1 MKPQPL
7 SEQRKPKSMA
17 SSASKR
23 ASASWVGN
31 HPQIGS
37 LLRDRRAYHNWTLT
51 DVSQMT
57 GISVSALSKIEN
69 DAMSPTYSTILQLCE
84 GLKIEIADLLNPSVG
99 GTQASIMG
107 RRSIS
112 RQHEGNSLADDN
124 YAYTY
129 LCSDVAHKR
138 IIPMVVT
145 VHARSLDDIG
155 ELWSHVGEEYIY
167 VLSGRLTLLTS
178 LYEPT
183 ELMPGDSVYIDS
195 TMPHAYLSSGE
206 ADAQI
211 LVNCSS
217 ATPNL
222 AQTLREILKER
233 LTRGGGAVAEGSEA
247 TDVAKTARPPRA
259 KKRGA

>member
-1 MKPQPL
+1 
-7 SEQRKPKSMA
+7 MA
-17 SSASKR
+17 TSASKR
-23 ASASWVGN
+23 ASASWAGN

-69 DAMSPTYSTILQLCE
+69 EAMSPTYSTIIQLCE

-99 GTQASIMG
+99 AAQANIMG

-112 RQHEGNSLADDN
+112 RQHEGNSLEDEN

-145 VHARSLDDIG
+145 VRARSLDDIG
-155 ELWSHVGEEYIY
+155 EMWSHVGEEYIY

-178 LYEPT
+178 LYEPS
-183 ELMPGDSVYIDS
+183 ELKPGDSVYIDS
-195 TMPHAYLSSGE
+195 TMPHAYLSSGD
-206 ADAQI
+206 ADAKI

-233 LTRGGGAVAEGSEA
+233 LTRGGGLVEDAGDAAGVRG
-247 TDVAKTARPPRA
+247 TAKPKRAPRV
-259 KKRGA
+259 KKRAG

>member
-1 MKPQPL
+1 MRSATNWSSNP
-7 SEQRKPKSMA
+7 PK
-17 SSASKR
+17 
-23 ASASWVGN
+23 
-31 HPQIGS
+31 IGG
-37 LLRDRRAYHNWTLT
+37 LLRDRRNYHNWTLT

-84 GLKIEIADLLNPSVG
+84 GLKIEIADLLNPAVG
-99 GTQASIMG
+99 GTPNSIMG

-112 RQHEGNSLADDN
+112 RRHEGNSLSDEN

-145 VHARSLDDIG
+145 VSARSLEDVG
-155 ELWSHVGEEYIY
+155 EMWSHVGEEYIY
-167 VLSGRLTLLTS
+167 VISGKLTLLTA

-183 ELMPGDSVYIDS
+183 ELSPGDSVYIDS

-233 LTRGGGAVAEGSEA
+233 LSKGGAATPAAQTPAKANAGS
-247 TDVAKTARPPRA
+247 ARRRKRA
-259 KKRGA
+259 G

>member
-1 MKPQPL
+1 
-7 SEQRKPKSMA
+7 MA

-23 ASASWVGN
+23 AGASWVGN

-84 GLKIEIADLLNPSVG
+84 GLKIEIADLLNPSMG
-99 GTQASIMG
+99 GAQANIMG

-112 RQHEGNSLADDN
+112 RQQEGSSLADEN

-145 VHARSLDDIG
+145 VHARSLEDIG
-155 ELWSHVGEEYIY
+155 EMWSHVGEEYIY
-167 VLSGRLTLLTS
+167 VLSGRLRLLTS

-183 ELMPGDSVYIDS
+183 ELAPGDSVYIDS
-195 TMPHAYLSSGE
+195 TMPHAYLASGDSP
-206 ADAQI
+206 AKI

-233 LTRGGGAVAEGSEA
+233 LSRGGGVVAEEGETPGDKDAGKSLRA
-247 TDVAKTARPPRA
+247 PRA
-259 KKRGA
+259 KKRAG